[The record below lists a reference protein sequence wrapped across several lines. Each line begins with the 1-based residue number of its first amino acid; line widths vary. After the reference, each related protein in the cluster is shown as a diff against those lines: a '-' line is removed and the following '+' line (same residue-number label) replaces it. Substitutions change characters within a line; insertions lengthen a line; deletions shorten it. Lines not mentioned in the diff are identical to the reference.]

1 MSTSSLASPTTEKA
15 QKLKE
20 AQLKIGMALKNAQY
34 ALTTHAHRGLTTA
47 LHENASALTALSTYL
62 SLSGSPV
69 KAAAIAGQMAKILK
83 SVGTYVSAKERNSST
98 SQHTEVSRLSSSF
111 NTPPS
116 SSVVLDELGLLPETP
131 HESAGL
137 VAELQRV
144 VRELTRERD
153 AMADEKRALEAAL
166 EESRQHST
174 VTPHTAFEA
183 HSPDTADKDL
193 DVVIRQLHAE
203 VKGLKHE
210 VREEHMRAAALQDQL
225 HEAEEQIEDQQ
236 DQVQA
241 LKMQLRLSQEEKLSQ
256 DAAFAKKEEEI
267 KALQEAFLQNS
278 RNTTAPSSAAAAA
291 ATRSP
296 HGYVDKDDFDALK
309 LQNQL
314 LQQALREQTTQ
325 TRPTDPHALLSQQT
339 LEEIEADHHQQ
350 LEAMK
355 LTIQEQYNRENQLLD
370 KQRSMQDTLD
380 DLKRQLQLSSNRQW
394 VQQEREK
401 HLNEMD
407 SAERHMEHLQETV
420 ERHEQHI
427 HLQQTKLQ
435 HYAENERSTSD
446 VIKNLEQHHD
456 TQIAKLNQQIIELR
470 DELNKACR
478 REQELHDQV
487 QASNTETQ
495 ATIAATTEQ
504 YNHHQQHISSLTHSM
519 AAEREQHE
527 SRVAELQRA
536 HAAQVAELQQRLEVE
551 RDHAAANQSTAAEC
565 ESALQQRLSELRTSM
580 AAEREQHESRVA
592 ELQRA
597 HAAQVAELQQRLEVE
612 RDHAAANQ
620 STAAECESALQQ
632 RLSELRTSMAA
643 EREQHES
650 RVAELQRAHA
660 AQVAELQQRLEVER
674 DHAAANQSTAA
685 ECESALQQRLS
696 ELRTSMAAER
706 EQHESRVAE
715 LQRAHATQVAE
726 VQQAHATQVAELQQ
740 RLEVERDHAAAN
752 QSTAAEC
759 ESALQQR
766 LSELRTSMAAE
777 REQHESRV
785 AELQRAHATQVAELQ
800 QRLEVERDHAAAN
813 QSTAAECESALQQ
826 RLSELRT
833 SMAAEREQHE
843 SRVAELQRAHATQVA
858 EVQQAHATQVAELQQ
873 RLEVE
878 RDHAAAN
885 QSTAAECESALQQR
899 LSELR
904 TSMAAEREQ
913 HESRV
918 AELQRAHATQVAE
931 VQQAHAAQVAEL
943 QQRLEVERDHAAA
956 NQSTAAECESAL
968 QQRLS
973 ELRTS
978 MAAEREQHESR
989 VAELQRAHAAQ
1000 VAELQQRLEVERDHA
1015 AANQSTAAE
1024 CESALQQRL
1033 SELHTSMAAEREQH
1047 ESRVA
1052 ELQRAHAAQ
1061 VAELQQGRELNVLR
1075 DESAEKFWVTS
1086 QPVDWLKEEN
1096 ESLKVQVREW
1106 EEKHTEVTKEKVN
1119 AVIKVGEVEEMLSCC
1134 KCELQ
1139 RLKAEYSSLQK
1150 TMSKSLEER
1159 DIAVKRLKESA
1170 HLTEEAEAN
1179 AVRLETLRKELQEV
1193 QERLEITDKDRAL
1206 VVSRYRRATTE
1217 KEECADAARRLL
1229 TEYKEMAATREKL
1242 VAQLAAAEALAA
1254 ERSREVEELT
1264 RAAPAGASL
1273 KSSGPKDDALEAVGQ
1288 KVVQS
1293 TVSEKQERIEALVG
1307 ELEAVTRE
1315 NKRLRSELEVAQVR
1329 QAAPQRASLT
1339 AEPTSMQSAFAQDM
1353 LSSLAGMR
1361 VTLNTMHTQ
1370 LVPILEQIRVEER
1383 SRAAAAVDPS
1393 ASTSAVDAL
1402 EKLYTSME
1410 SVHAVTQATLEDFDI
1425 GARQLRVSAE
1435 LQAVV
1440 YGKLLATL
1448 QQHRGKG
1455 STSPLTSTL
1464 VDVSLVRACAALF
1477 GELST
1482 GSTPRWE
1489 ENERHGEQQLI
1500 SHTDQRYRPGRASS
1514 ATRDYVAAAEKDRQ
1528 VAVSATA
1535 HQQSP
1540 STWSHYHAFSSAPS
1554 VFASSVGVD
1563 NRGRYSRTVNH
1574 ARRRADDRELSIL
1587 DNAGYGRQ
1595 PSRAGSR
1602 YQSSFE
1608 NFAMAQASIS
1618 VAEERARLRTA
1629 PTPPWR

>member
-83 SVGTYVSAKERNSST
+83 SVGTYVSAKERNSGT

-111 NTPPS
+111 STPPS
-116 SSVVLDELGLLPETP
+116 SSVVLDDLGLLPETP

-183 HSPDTADKDL
+183 HSPDTADKDP

-210 VREEHMRAAALQDQL
+210 VREEHMKAAALQDQL

-278 RNTTAPSSAAAAA
+278 RNTAAPSSAAAAA

-325 TRPTDPHALLSQQT
+325 MRPTDPHAVLSQQT

-370 KQRSMQDTLD
+370 KQRSMQDTID

-478 REQELHDQV
+478 REQKLHDQV

-527 SRVAELQRA
+527 SRVAEL
-536 HAAQVAELQQRLEVE
+536 
-551 RDHAAANQSTAAEC
+551 
-565 ESALQQRLSELRTSM
+565 
-580 AAEREQHESRVA
+580 
-592 ELQRA
+592 
-597 HAAQVAELQQRLEVE
+597 
-612 RDHAAANQ
+612 
-620 STAAECESALQQ
+620 
-632 RLSELRTSMAA
+632 
-643 EREQHES
+643 
-650 RVAELQRAHA
+650 
-660 AQVAELQQRLEVER
+660 
-674 DHAAANQSTAA
+674 
-685 ECESALQQRLS
+685 
-696 ELRTSMAAER
+696 
-706 EQHESRVAE
+706 
-715 LQRAHATQVAE
+715 
-726 VQQAHATQVAELQQ
+726 
-740 RLEVERDHAAAN
+740 
-752 QSTAAEC
+752 
-759 ESALQQR
+759 
-766 LSELRTSMAAE
+766 
-777 REQHESRV
+777 
-785 AELQRAHATQVAELQ
+785 
-800 QRLEVERDHAAAN
+800 
-813 QSTAAECESALQQ
+813 
-826 RLSELRT
+826 
-833 SMAAEREQHE
+833 
-843 SRVAELQRAHATQVA
+843 
-858 EVQQAHATQVAELQQ
+858 
-873 RLEVE
+873 
-878 RDHAAAN
+878 
-885 QSTAAECESALQQR
+885 
-899 LSELR
+899 
-904 TSMAAEREQ
+904 
-913 HESRV
+913 
-918 AELQRAHATQVAE
+918 
-931 VQQAHAAQVAEL
+931 QQAHAAQVAEL

-989 VAELQRAHAAQ
+989 VAELQQAHAAQ

-1033 SELHTSMAAEREQH
+1033 SELRTSMAAEREQH

-1052 ELQRAHAAQ
+1052 ELQQAHAAQ
-1061 VAELQQGRELNVLR
+1061 VAELQQGRKLNVLR

-1096 ESLKVQVREW
+1096 ESLKMQVREW
-1106 EEKHTEVTKEKVN
+1106 EEKHTEVTNEKVS
-1119 AVIKVGEVEEMLSCC
+1119 AVVKVGEVEEMLSCC

-1150 TMSKSLEER
+1150 TMSKSLEDR
-1159 DIAVKRLKESA
+1159 DIAVKRLKESV

-1179 AVRLETLRKELQEV
+1179 VVRLETLRKELQEV

-1264 RAAPAGASL
+1264 RAAPAGANL
-1273 KSSGPKDDALEAVGQ
+1273 KSSGPRDDALEAVGQ

-1293 TVSEKQERIEALVG
+1293 TVSEKQERIEALVC

-1455 STSPLTSTL
+1455 ATSPLTSTL
-1464 VDVSLVRACAALF
+1464 VDVSLVRACTALF

-1482 GSTPRWE
+1482 GSTPKWE

-1500 SHTDQRYRPGRASS
+1500 SHTDQRYCPGRASS
-1514 ATRDYVAAAEKDRQ
+1514 ATRDYVVAAEKNRR

-1574 ARRRADDRELSIL
+1574 ARRRADDRELFIL

-1595 PSRAGSR
+1595 PARAGSW

>member
-83 SVGTYVSAKERNSST
+83 SVGTYVSAKERNSGT

-116 SSVVLDELGLLPETP
+116 SSVVLDDLGLLPETP

-183 HSPDTADKDL
+183 HSPDTADKDP

-210 VREEHMRAAALQDQL
+210 VREEHMKAAALQDQL

-278 RNTTAPSSAAAAA
+278 RNTAAPSSAAAAA

-325 TRPTDPHALLSQQT
+325 MRPTDPHAVLSQQT

-370 KQRSMQDTLD
+370 KQRSMQDTID

-446 VIKNLEQHHD
+446 MIKNLEQHHD

-527 SRVAELQRA
+527 SRVAELQ
-536 HAAQVAELQQRLEVE
+536 QRLEVE

-592 ELQRA
+592 EL
-597 HAAQVAELQQRLEVE
+597 
-612 RDHAAANQ
+612 
-620 STAAECESALQQ
+620 
-632 RLSELRTSMAA
+632 
-643 EREQHES
+643 
-650 RVAELQRAHA
+650 
-660 AQVAELQQRLEVER
+660 
-674 DHAAANQSTAA
+674 
-685 ECESALQQRLS
+685 
-696 ELRTSMAAER
+696 
-706 EQHESRVAE
+706 
-715 LQRAHATQVAE
+715 
-726 VQQAHATQVAELQQ
+726 
-740 RLEVERDHAAAN
+740 
-752 QSTAAEC
+752 
-759 ESALQQR
+759 
-766 LSELRTSMAAE
+766 
-777 REQHESRV
+777 
-785 AELQRAHATQVAELQ
+785 
-800 QRLEVERDHAAAN
+800 
-813 QSTAAECESALQQ
+813 
-826 RLSELRT
+826 
-833 SMAAEREQHE
+833 
-843 SRVAELQRAHATQVA
+843 
-858 EVQQAHATQVAELQQ
+858 
-873 RLEVE
+873 
-878 RDHAAAN
+878 
-885 QSTAAECESALQQR
+885 
-899 LSELR
+899 
-904 TSMAAEREQ
+904 
-913 HESRV
+913 
-918 AELQRAHATQVAE
+918 
-931 VQQAHAAQVAEL
+931 QQAHAAQVAEL

-989 VAELQRAHAAQ
+989 VAELQQ
-1000 VAELQQRLEVERDHA
+1000 
-1015 AANQSTAAE
+1015 
-1024 CESALQQRL
+1024 
-1033 SELHTSMAAEREQH
+1033 
-1047 ESRVA
+1047 
-1052 ELQRAHAAQ
+1052 AHAAQ

-1086 QPVDWLKEEN
+1086 QPVDWLEEEN
-1096 ESLKVQVREW
+1096 ESLKMQVREW
-1106 EEKHTEVTKEKVN
+1106 EEKHTLVTNEKVS
-1119 AVIKVGEVEEMLSCC
+1119 AVVKVGEVEEMLSCC

-1139 RLKAEYSSLQK
+1139 RLKAEYSALQK
-1150 TMSKSLEER
+1150 TMSKSLEDR
-1159 DIAVKRLKESA
+1159 DIAVKRLKESV

-1179 AVRLETLRKELQEV
+1179 VVRLETLRKELQEV

-1264 RAAPAGASL
+1264 RAAPAGANL
-1273 KSSGPKDDALEAVGQ
+1273 KSSGPRDDALEAVGQ

-1293 TVSEKQERIEALVG
+1293 TVSEKQERIEALVC

-1455 STSPLTSTL
+1455 ATSPLTSTL
-1464 VDVSLVRACAALF
+1464 VDVSLVRACTALF

-1482 GSTPRWE
+1482 GSTPKWE
-1489 ENERHGEQQLI
+1489 ENELHGEQQLI
-1500 SHTDQRYRPGRASS
+1500 SHTDQRYCPGRASS
-1514 ATRDYVAAAEKDRQ
+1514 ATRDCVVAAEKNRR

-1554 VFASSVGVD
+1554 VLASSVGVD

-1574 ARRRADDRELSIL
+1574 ARRRADDRELFIL

-1595 PSRAGSR
+1595 PARAGSR